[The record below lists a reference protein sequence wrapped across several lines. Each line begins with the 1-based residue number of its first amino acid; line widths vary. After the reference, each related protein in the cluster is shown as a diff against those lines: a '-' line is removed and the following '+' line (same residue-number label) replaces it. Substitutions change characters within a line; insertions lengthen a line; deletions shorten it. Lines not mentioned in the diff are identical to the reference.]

1 MYRKQ
6 KFSIH
11 YRIEKWFFEDS
22 KKDAKKAL
30 IMLCEGLTFIA
41 MLSILF
47 LIPALFHQK
56 NSAFFLIF
64 SS

>member
-22 KKDAKKAL
+22 KKDAKKIVIAV
-30 IMLCEGLTFIA
+30 CEGLTFIA
-41 MLSILF
+41 MFCMLF
-47 LIPALFHQK
+47 LFPALFH
-56 NSAFFLIF
+56 
-64 SS
+64 

>member
-1 MYRKQ
+1 MYHKQ

-47 LIPALFHQK
+47 LFPALFH
-56 NSAFFLIF
+56 
-64 SS
+64 

>member
-22 KKDAKKAL
+22 KKDTKKVL
-30 IMLCEGLTFIA
+30 LVFCEGLTLAA
-41 MLSILF
+41 MLGMLF
-47 LIPALFHQK
+47 LFPALFH
-56 NSAFFLIF
+56 
-64 SS
+64 

>member
-30 IMLCEGLTFIA
+30 GMLCEGLTFIA

-47 LIPALFHQK
+47 LIPALFH
-56 NSAFFLIF
+56 
-64 SS
+64 

>member
-22 KKDAKKAL
+22 KKDVKKAL

-41 MLSILF
+41 MLSMLF
-47 LIPALFHQK
+47 LFPALFH
-56 NSAFFLIF
+56 
-64 SS
+64 

>member
-22 KKDAKKAL
+22 KKDAKK
-30 IMLCEGLTFIA
+30 IVITVCEGLTFVA
-41 MLSILF
+41 MFCMLF
-47 LIPALFHQK
+47 LFPALFH
-56 NSAFFLIF
+56 
-64 SS
+64 

>member
-22 KKDAKKAL
+22 KKDTKKAL
-30 IMLCEGLTFIA
+30 IILCEGLTLVA
-41 MLSILF
+41 MFCLLF
-47 LIPALFHQK
+47 LFPALFH
-56 NSAFFLIF
+56 
-64 SS
+64 